1 MSEQSTLGFPPEPP
15 DDLSDGAAP
24 PLPPQDLDDDGQ
36 DDDGNLSLAQY
47 AQNAYL
53 EYALSVVKGRALPD
67 VTDGQ
72 KPVQRRI
79 LYSMSRMG
87 LGFGGANGATGAKP
101 VKSARVVGDV
111 LGRFH
116 PHGDQAAYDALVR
129 MAQDFSQRYPLIDGQ
144 GNFGSRDG
152 DGAAAMRYTEARLS
166 RITNLL
172 LDEIDEGTVD
182 YVPNYDGSTQEPR
195 QLPARLPFNLL
206 NGASG
211 IAVGLATEIPSHN
224 LREIADACIAL
235 IKTPKLSDEDL
246 FALVPGPD
254 YPGGGQ
260 IISSASDIA
269 DAYRTGRGS
278 LKVRARWKIEELAR
292 GQWQMVVYE
301 LPPNVSSQRVLE
313 EIEELTNPKIKA
325 GKKALSQEQ
334 TQLKASVLAVLD
346 VVRDESNKDAA
357 VRLVFEPKTSRTQ
370 QSELINAL
378 LAHTSL
384 ETSAP
389 VNMTMIGL
397 DGRPTQKSL
406 RQMLDEWIAFRQTTL
421 QRRSQHRLDKVL
433 DRIHILEGRQIVLL
447 NIDEVIAIIR
457 QSDEPKAALIARFNL
472 SDRQAEDILE
482 IRLRQLARL
491 EAIKI
496 EQELKALR
504 EEQTKLEDILANPA
518 SLRRLMVKE
527 IEADAKTFADA
538 RRTLIQA
545 EKRAVVEV
553 KVLDEPVTV
562 VVSQKGWVRAQKGWA
577 KDRAA
582 GAAGASEYSFK
593 SGDALYGAFECR
605 TVDTL
610 LVFGTAKDKTGRVY
624 SIPVASLPGARGDG
638 QPVTTMIDLEAG
650 TQLAHYFAGPA
661 TATLL
666 LSSSGGYG
674 FLANVENMLGRN
686 KGGKAFITLGEGESV
701 CVPSHVSG
709 SSGGVPLVPAT
720 HVACASAGG
729 RILTFEISELKTMA
743 NGGRGLL
750 LLDLDDKDT
759 LAGAAAYSRSVRI
772 AGVGRGGKAREET
785 LEIRSLNNARAARG
799 RKGKAADLGF
809 KPSSITRVE

>member
-1 MSEQSTLGFPPEPP
+1 MGPG
-15 DDLSDGAAP
+15 DGG
-24 PLPPQDLDDDGQ
+24 D
-36 DDDGNLSLAQY
+36 SLAGY
-47 AQNAYL
+47 AQRAYL

-67 VTDGQ
+67 VCDGQ

-79 LYSMSRMG
+79 MYAMSRMG

-111 LGRFH
+111 LGKYH
-116 PHGDQAAYDALVR
+116 PHGDQAAYDAMVR

-172 LDEIDEGTVD
+172 LDELDEGTVD
-182 YVPNYDGSTQEPR
+182 FIPNYDGSFEEPK

-224 LREIADACIAL
+224 LREIADACVAL
-235 IKTPKLSDEDL
+235 IKNPKLGEEEL
-246 FALVPGPD
+246 FTLVPGPD

-260 IISSASDIA
+260 IISAASDIA

-292 GQWQMVVYE
+292 GQWQLVVNE
-301 LPPNVSSQRVLE
+301 LPPGVSTQRVLE

-325 GKKALSQEQ
+325 GKKALSTDQV
-334 TQLKASVLAVLD
+334 QLKASMLSVLD

-357 VRLVFEPKTSRTQ
+357 VRLVFEPKTSRISQ
-370 QSELINAL
+370 AELTNAL

-389 VNMTMIGL
+389 VNLTMIGL

-406 RQMLDEWIAFRQTTL
+406 RQMLEEWIAFRQTTV

-433 DRIHILEGRQIVLL
+433 ARIHILEGRQLVLL

-457 QSDEPKAALIARFNL
+457 AAEDPKAALIARFHL
-472 SDRQAEDILE
+472 SEIQAEDILE

-496 EQELKALR
+496 EQDLKNLR
-504 EEQTKLEDILANPA
+504 EEQGKLEEILGNPA
-518 SLRRLMVKE
+518 ALRRLMVKE
-527 IEADAKTFADA
+527 IEADAKIFADA

-553 KVLDEPVTV
+553 KIVDEPVTV

-577 KDRAA
+577 RDRVAA
-582 GAAGASEYSFK
+582 TGAAPEYSFK
-593 SGDALYGAFECR
+593 SGDGLYGAFECR
-605 TVDTL
+605 SVDTL
-610 LVFGTAKDKTGRVY
+610 LVFGTAKDKVGRVY
-624 SIPVASLPGARGDG
+624 SIPVAMLPGARGDG
-638 QPVTTMIDLEAG
+638 QPVTTMIDLESG
-650 TQLAHYFAGPA
+650 THVAHYFAGP
-661 TATLL
+661 TSATLL

-686 KGGKAFITLGEGESV
+686 KGGKAFITVGEGEAV
-701 CVPSHVSG
+701 CAPSHVSG
-709 SSGGVPLVPAT
+709 GNALTANGQPLLPAT
-720 HVACASAGG
+720 HVACASTGG
-729 RILTFEISELKTMA
+729 RILTFEIGELKAMA
-743 NGGRGLL
+743 NGGRGLML
-750 LLDLDDKDT
+750 MDLEDKDT

-772 AGVGRGGKAREET
+772 AGTGRGGKAREET
-785 LEIRSLNNARAARG
+785 LEIRSLNNARAVRG
-799 RKGKAADLGF
+799 RKGKVADLGF
-809 KPSSITRVE
+809 KPSQITREE